1 MEGVSLGSAADAC
14 NRKACKTAI
23 VGLCREPQIACLLVH
38 SFSKGFAV
46 QIRSRAGTISCAF
59 IYSSPSP
66 CVPGPIV
73 GVFKMK
79 KCALGD
85 SKQLGSSSPD
95 SKRCSE
101 IWIYLTT
108 DLLFPRDMQ
117 KKAFSLSLFVISDLP
132 FRSSLFLSEIHF
144 SNFPPMRAMRASFCS
159 RS

>member
-1 MEGVSLGSAADAC
+1 MGSAADAC
-14 NRKACKTAI
+14 NMKACKAAI
-23 VGLCREPQIACLLVH
+23 VGLCQEPQIACLLVH

-46 QIRSRAGTISCAF
+46 QIRSRARTISCTF
-59 IYSSPSP
+59 IYSSPSL

-79 KCALGD
+79 KYALED
-85 SKQLGSSSPD
+85 SKQLGSSSLD

-117 KKAFSLSLFVISDLP
+117 KKVFSLSLFLITDLP
-132 FRSSLFLSEIHF
+132 FGSSLFLSEIHF
-144 SNFPPMRAMRASFCS
+144 CNFPPMRAMPASFCS